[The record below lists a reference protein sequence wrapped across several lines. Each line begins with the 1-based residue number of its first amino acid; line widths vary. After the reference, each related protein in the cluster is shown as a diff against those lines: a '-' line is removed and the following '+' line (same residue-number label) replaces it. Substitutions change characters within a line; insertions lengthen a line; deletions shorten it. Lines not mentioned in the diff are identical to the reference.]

1 MSFEKRGALS
11 VKVLP
16 ILEDNYV
23 FIIEDVRTGALAV
36 VDPSEAGPVLDV
48 IDGRRVDL
56 ILNTHHHWD
65 HVSGNTEI
73 KRKTGARIIGP
84 AAEADDI
91 PAIDQGVHEGDT
103 IEFAGHVARVLDVP
117 GNTIGHVA
125 FWFEEAGLLFSG
137 DTIFHLGCGRVQE
150 AMPAQMWTS
159 IDKLRSLPPET
170 LIYSSHEYA
179 ADNARFA
186 VTIEPQNESLRQQIA
201 SIEERRAAG
210 LPTVPST
217 LATELAANP
226 FLRVDQDSIRSRLD
240 SEGSANWEVFAKL
253 RRLKDAF
260 RELDTLCKGSKYP
273 RGVGS

>member
-23 FIIEDVRTGALAV
+23 FIIEDVQTGGLAV

-48 IDGRRVDL
+48 IGSRHVDL

-73 KRKTGARIIGP
+73 KRKTGARVIGP

-91 PAIDQGVHEGDT
+91 PGIDRGVHQGDT
-103 IEFAGHVARVLDVP
+103 IDFAGHVIRVIDVP
-117 GNTIGHVA
+117 SNTIGHIA
-125 FWFEEAGLLFSG
+125 FWFEDAGLLFSG
-137 DTIFHLGCGRVQE
+137 DLIFHLGAGRVQE

-159 IDKLRSLPPET
+159 LDKIRSLPPET

-186 VTIEPQNESLRQQIA
+186 VTIEPDNADLREQIRL
-201 SIEERRAAG
+201 IDQKRQAG

-217 LATELAANP
+217 LAMELAANP
-226 FLRVDQDSIRSRLD
+226 FLRVDQDAIRSRLNCK
-240 SEGSANWEVFAKL
+240 ESANWEVFAKL
-253 RRLKDAF
+253 RRMKDAF
-260 RELDTLCKGSKYP
+260 REINSHWP
-273 RGVGS
+273 AS

>member
-1 MSFEKRGALS
+1 MIVEKRDALS
-11 VKVLP
+11 VQILP
-16 ILEDNYV
+16 VLEDNYIFV
-23 FIIEDVRTGALAV
+23 IEDVRTGALAV
-36 VDPSEAGPVLDV
+36 VDPTEAGPVLNA
-48 IDGRRVDL
+48 IDGRHVEL

-73 KRKTGARIIGP
+73 KRNTGARVIGP
-84 AAEADDI
+84 ASEADDI
-91 PAIDQGVHEGDT
+91 PGIDQGVVEGDT
-103 IEFAGHVARVLDVP
+103 IEFAGHVIRVIDVP
-117 GNTIGHVA
+117 GNTIGHIA

-179 ADNARFA
+179 VDNARFA
-186 VTIEPQNESLRQQIA
+186 ITIEPDNADLRQQIRL
-201 SIEERRAAG
+201 IEEKRQAG

-217 LATELAANP
+217 LAAELAANP

-240 SEGSANWEVFAKL
+240 YQEGANWEVFAKL

-260 RELDTLCKGSKYP
+260 RDLKNQ
-273 RGVGS
+273 

>member
-1 MSFEKRGALS
+1 MIVEKRNELS
-11 VKVLP
+11 VQVLP

-73 KRKTGARIIGP
+73 KRKTGAHVIGP

-91 PAIDQGVHEGDT
+91 PGIDRGVLEGDR
-103 IEFAGHVARVLDVP
+103 IDFAGHVVRVIDIP
-117 GNTIGHVA
+117 GNTIGHIA

-137 DTIFHLGCGRVQE
+137 DLIFHLGCGRVQE

-159 IDKLRSLPPET
+159 IDKIRSLPPET

-186 VTIEPQNESLRQQIA
+186 VTIEPDNASLRQQIGL
-201 SIEERRAAG
+201 IEERRQAG
-210 LPTVPST
+210 CPNVPST

-226 FLRVDQDSIRSRLD
+226 FLRVDQATIRSRLD
-240 SEGSANWEVFAKL
+240 CQESANWEVFAKL
-253 RRLKDAF
+253 RRMKDAF
-260 RELDTLCKGSKYP
+260 REMPTLLAGGD
-273 RGVGS
+273 GVRP

>member
-1 MSFEKRGALS
+1 MSIEKRNKLS
-11 VKVLP
+11 VQVLP
-16 ILEDNYV
+16 VLEDNYI
-23 FIIEDVRTGALAV
+23 FLIEDARTGALAV
-36 VDPSEAGPVLDV
+36 VDPTEAGPVLDV
-48 IDGRRVDL
+48 LDGRRVDL

-73 KRKTGARIIGP
+73 KRNTGARVIGP

-91 PAIDQGVHEGDT
+91 PGIDRGVVEGDT
-103 IEFAGHVARVLDVP
+103 IEFGGHVVRVIDVP
-117 GNTIGHVA
+117 GNTIGHIA

-159 IDKLRSLPPET
+159 INKLRSLPPET

-186 VTIEPQNESLRQQIA
+186 ITIEPGNAELQRQIELIA
-201 SIEERRAAG
+201 EKRKMGI
-210 LPTVPST
+210 PTVPST

-240 SEGSANWEVFAKL
+240 CKDSANWEVFAKL

-260 RELDTLCKGSKYP
+260 RDLKNQ
-273 RGVGS
+273 

>member
-1 MSFEKRGALS
+1 MSSEKRSALS

-23 FIIEDVRTGALAV
+23 FIVEDVKTGALAV
-36 VDPSEAGPVLDV
+36 VDPSEAGPVLDA

-73 KRKTGARIIGP
+73 KRKTGARVIGP

-91 PAIDQGVHEGDT
+91 PGIDRGVLEGDT
-103 IEFAGHVARVLDVP
+103 IDFAGHVIQVIDVP
-117 GNTIGHVA
+117 SNTIGHIA
-125 FWFEEAGLLFSG
+125 FWFEGARLLFSG
-137 DTIFHLGCGRVQE
+137 DLIFHLGAGRVQE

-159 IDKLRSLPPET
+159 LDKIRALPPET

-186 VTIEPQNESLRQQIA
+186 VTIEPDNTSLRQQIEL
-201 SIEERRAAG
+201 IEKRQKAG
-210 LPTVPST
+210 IPNVPST

-226 FLRVDQDSIRSRLD
+226 FLRVDQVSVRSRLD
-240 SEGSANWEVFAKL
+240 CKENANWEVFAKL
-253 RRLKDAF
+253 RRMKDAF
-260 RELDTLCKGSKYP
+260 RELNDHWP
-273 RGVGS
+273 PA

>member
-1 MSFEKRGALS
+1 MSFDTRSSLS

-16 ILEDNYV
+16 ILEDNYI
-23 FIIEDVRTGALAV
+23 FIIEDVQTGALAV

-73 KRKTGARIIGP
+73 KRKSGARVIGP
-84 AAEADDI
+84 AAEIDDI
-91 PAIDQGVHEGDT
+91 PGIDRGVLGGDT
-103 IEFAGHVARVLDVP
+103 VEFAGHVARVIDVP

-150 AMPAQMWTS
+150 AMPAQMWSS

-186 VTIEPQNESLRQQIA
+186 LTIEPENQSLRQQIA
-201 SIEERRAAG
+201 LIEERRKAG
-210 LPTVPST
+210 VPNVPST
-217 LATELAANP
+217 LASELSANP
-226 FLRVDQDSIRSRLD
+226 FLRVDQDSVRTRLD
-240 SEGSANWEVFAKL
+240 CRQGANWEVFAKL

-260 RELDTLCKGSKYP
+260 RELKDIGQDDAAA
-273 RGVGS
+273 